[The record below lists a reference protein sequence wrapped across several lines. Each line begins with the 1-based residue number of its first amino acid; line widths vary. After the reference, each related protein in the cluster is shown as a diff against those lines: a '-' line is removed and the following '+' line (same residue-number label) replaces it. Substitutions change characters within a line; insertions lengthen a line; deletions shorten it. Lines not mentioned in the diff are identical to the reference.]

1 MSNCPIQRMRLGGA
15 VVGVRS
21 KNSTTWTSS
30 QSAQDL
36 IFAITGF
43 IVAGLTYIANVS
55 KTIRIQLK
63 VK

>member
-1 MSNCPIQRMRLGGA
+1 MRLGGA

>member
-1 MSNCPIQRMRLGGA
+1 MSNCPIQRMRLGGG
-15 VVGVRS
+15 VVGARS

-55 KTIRIQLK
+55 KTIKIQLK